1 MKIVYGTEPYCIDHE
16 VRKLAENTT
25 YYVQVFDAIDGV
37 KEFLQSI
44 SFFGIP
50 CAIYK
55 VEDVKKE
62 RKELLHLME
71 ECPESSCLIIRTEKL
86 DNSKDWNAWKSKH
99 GICCDKLNGKSYQC
113 WIQKAFQS
121 LDCPIAEPMLR
132 YFIDR
137 SAYAYQERRDGKDET
152 IDLYQIAIFI
162 KQIAFASMDA
172 GVSKETIDQVVP
184 AAVGKSWELAS
195 KLLLDPMEGMKLA
208 VELFDHGN
216 NSLKL
221 YGMLL
226 RNYRVAKKALL
237 LSDMK
242 ENEILKLL
250 GLTEKQMRGIRA
262 YRKLPEE
269 RLDTVM
275 SILIEAMNRTKIS
288 FGNERNL
295 FIQTMAKLIMD
306 FSLLSPLEFFVVPK
320 NGDGRNNK
328 PPAMRVRVDCYTKNH
343 LSVYNRVVQAVLQ
356 KGKVIYGEERKFTCA
371 YEMDVQ
377 ISYRLHT

>member
-1 MKIVYGTEPYCIDHE
+1 MDVVMLISWSHYYNRRGMFMIEKLEEYGRFLFGWAFRAMQSEMTMQESLNAKSERAYLTGTEIALLEDSSLFIIGIGILVLMEAFFVVVVISLLLH
-16 VRKLAENTT
+16 
-25 YYVQVFDAIDGV
+25 GV
-37 KEFLQSI
+37 MELIIRCLVEGYSFLT
-44 SFFGIP
+44 
-50 CAIYK
+50 
-55 VEDVKKE
+55 
-62 RKELLHLME
+62 RELLHLME

-295 FIQTMAKLIMD
+295 FIQTMAKLII
-306 FSLLSPLEFFVVPK
+306 L
-320 NGDGRNNK
+320 
-328 PPAMRVRVDCYTKNH
+328 
-343 LSVYNRVVQAVLQ
+343 
-356 KGKVIYGEERKFTCA
+356 
-371 YEMDVQ
+371 
-377 ISYRLHT
+377 

>member
-152 IDLYQIAIFI
+152 IDLYQRAIFI

-275 SILIEAMNRTKIS
+275 SILIEAMNRTKIWKREKS
-288 FGNERNL
+288 VYPDYGK
-295 FIQTMAKLIMD
+295 IDYIII
-306 FSLLSPLEFFVVPK
+306 
-320 NGDGRNNK
+320 GRN
-328 PPAMRVRVDCYTKNH
+328 PDRD
-343 LSVYNRVVQAVLQ
+343 Q
-356 KGKVIYGEERKFTCA
+356 
-371 YEMDVQ
+371 
-377 ISYRLHT
+377 